1 MLCPEHS
8 GFMKTETIDTL
19 ATAGSRT
26 TGGGAVVGFLGW
38 LASSQAIGL
47 FGIGIALLGALVS
60 WYYKREANRRQT
72 DEHALRQQE
81 RQIRIDIMRASG
93 VIPPTSDTDLGRLEF
108 DE

>member
-1 MLCPEHS
+1 
-8 GFMKTETIDTL
+8 MKTETIDAL

-47 FGIGIALLGALVS
+47 LGIGIALLGALVN
-60 WYYKREANRRQT
+60 WHYKREANRRHVA
-72 DEHALRQQE
+72 EHQLRMA
-81 RQIRIDIMRASG
+81 RLRRGMD
-93 VIPPTSDTDLGRLEF
+93 SDTDLGTLGA

>member
-1 MLCPEHS
+1 
-8 GFMKTETIDTL
+8 MKTETIDTL

-47 FGIGIALLGALVS
+47 FGVGIALLGALVS
-60 WYYKREANRRQT
+60 WYYKREANRRLAA
-72 DEHALRQQE
+72 EHALRQQE
-81 RQIRIDIMRASG
+81 RQIRIDIMRSTG
-93 VIPPTSDTDLGRLEF
+93 RVLPGNTDLGELGA

>member
-1 MLCPEHS
+1 
-8 GFMKTETIDTL
+8 MKTETIDTL

>member
-1 MLCPEHS
+1 MR
-8 GFMKTETIDTL
+8 TETIDAL

-47 FGIGIALLGALVS
+47 LGICIALLGALVN
-60 WYYKREANRRQT
+60 WYYKREANRRFAA
-72 DEHALRQQE
+72 EHALRQQE
-81 RQIRIDIMRASG
+81 RQIRIDMMRATG
-93 VIPPTSDTDLGRLEF
+93 RPVLHDTDLGALEA

>member
-1 MLCPEHS
+1 
-8 GFMKTETIDTL
+8 MKTETIDAL

-47 FGIGIALLGALVS
+47 LGICIALLGALVN
-60 WYYKREANRRQT
+60 WFYKREANRRHAA
-72 DEHALRQQE
+72 EHALRQQE
-81 RQIRIDIMRASG
+81 RQIRIDLMRATG
-93 VIPPTSDTDLGRLEF
+93 RPVRHDTDLGALEA